1 MSASLSDLFT
11 QAIAHERR
19 GDIASARALYERA
32 LALSPGHPGAL
43 LKLAVFAQAAGDL
56 AAARAGLE
64 RALAAARR
72 QRIGTA
78 PVLLAQGELF
88 RAVGEP
94 DAARAAYTA
103 ALAEAPR
110 LAGARAGL
118 GLIALAAGDSVAAAR
133 EFDAALALE
142 PANAGLALLLGQVQK
157 GRGRLADAD
166 AAFAAATRAAPGSVD
181 AWLARGGFAMEV
193 ELAAPVAPG
202 AAGSAAAR
210 IGADALAGNAPDRLD
225 VAIDAFA
232 RAEALAPTSALV
244 VAQHAMALRYACAW
258 RDSGAAEARL
268 AALGATAGNAAADR
282 SFAMSPLMA
291 AALLDDPDLQRAAIA
306 NWARASLPAAAT
318 PAGATAVT
326 TAGAADAAAPA
337 VVARRGDRLRIG
349 YLSSD
354 FHDHATAYLTAGVF
368 ERHDRRR
375 VETFAYAFDR
385 DDGGAMRRRLVAAFD
400 HFADVRALPDAEVAA
415 RIAADGLDLL
425 VDLKGHTH
433 GARFGILARRPA
445 PRQIHWLGFPGT
457 LAHEAID
464 ALVADPVIVPP
475 GAERHYAEAVL
486 RMPVCYQ
493 PNDRDRPLPPAPARS
508 SVGLPERGAVL
519 ACFNQTYKLTPP
531 FLDAWLDALAAHGDA
546 VLWLTVPHARAQ
558 ANLRAAASARGV
570 AAERLVFAPHV
581 AQPAHIARL
590 RCADLALDVLPYG
603 SHTSGSDALWAGV
616 PLLTCL
622 GGTFAG
628 RVGASLAAAAGLPS
642 YVTDS
647 VAAYRARLA
656 ELLARR
662 DELAAARAHLER
674 ERLALPLFDT
684 ETFTR
689 DFERLLDAAA

>member
-1 MSASLSDLFT
+1 MSASLSDLLT

-19 GDIASARALYERA
+19 GDIASARGLYERA
-32 LALSPGHPGAL
+32 LAISPGHPGAL

-56 AAARAGLE
+56 VAARAGLD

-88 RAVGEP
+88 RAAGEP
-94 DAARAAYTA
+94 EAARAAYME

-118 GLIALAAGDSVAAAR
+118 GLIALAAGDSATAAR
-133 EFDAALALE
+133 ELDAALALE
-142 PANAGLALLLGQVQK
+142 PANAGLALLLGQVHK

-166 AAFAAATRAAPGSVD
+166 AAFAAATRAAPGSVEV
-181 AWLARGGFAMEV
+181 WLARGGFAMEV
-193 ELAAPVAPG
+193 ELAAPAAPG
-202 AAGSAAAR
+202 TAGSAAAR
-210 IGADALAGNAPDRLD
+210 IGAETLAGDVPDRLD

-232 RAEALAPTSALV
+232 RAEALAPSSALV

-268 AALGATAGNAAADR
+268 TALGATAGNAAANR
-282 SFAMSPLMA
+282 SFAVSPLMA
-291 AALLDDPDLQRAAIA
+291 AALLDDPDLQRTAIA
-306 NWARASLPAAAT
+306 NWARASLPAVT
-318 PAGATAVT
+318 PAGKAVS
-326 TAGAADAAAPA
+326 AAPA

-354 FHDHATAYLTAGVF
+354 FHDHATAYLTDGVF

-385 DDGGAMRRRLVAAFD
+385 DDGGAMRRRLIAAFD

-464 ALVADPVIVPP
+464 ALVADPVVVPP

-493 PNDRDRPLPPAPARS
+493 PNDRDRPLPPAPTRA

-581 AQPAHIARL
+581 AQPAHLARL

-603 SHTSGSDALWAGV
+603 SHTTGSDALWAGV

-622 GGTFAG
+622 GSTFAG

-642 YVTDS
+642 FVTES
-647 VAAYRARLA
+647 VAAYRGRLS
-656 ELLARR
+656 ELLAGR